1 MTQSAHGKN
10 SIVDES
16 LTEQA
21 YLVGNLKNCRHRSEK
36 ISTNKMLKPH
46 TVKPVIDEE
55 LLEVIKSS

>member
-1 MTQSAHGKN
+1 MVN

-21 YLVGNLKNCRHRSEK
+21 YLVGNLKNCQHRSEK